1 MKKRLVIVMLCL
13 VFASSL
19 MLGGCSNKE
28 EEDKSNED
36 ENTVIENNAEEEE
49 GGEGEESTQ
58 GPIVENSYSIE
69 VGKLAP
75 NFTLE
80 NLNGEEVSLEEYR
93 GKIVML
99 NFWATTC
106 KFCVEEMPDM
116 NKLQEENED
125 LVILAVNVR
134 ERKDKVKNYI
144 ENGGYDFEVLLDN
157 KGDIAMDY
165 LVSAF
170 PTSYF
175 IDKEGILL
183 GGVPGM
189 LQYPQMNQL
198 IEGIRENQ

>member
-1 MKKRLVIVMLCL
+1 MKKRLIIVMLCL
-13 VFASSL
+13 AFASSL

-28 EEDKSNED
+28 EEDKLNED
-36 ENTVIENNAEEEE
+36 ENTVIEDNAEEE
-49 GGEGEESTQ
+49 GGEESTQ

-80 NLNGEEVSLEEYR
+80 NLDGEEVSLEEYR

-134 ERKDKVKNYI
+134 ERRDKVKDYI
-144 ENGGYDFEVLLDN
+144 ENGGYDFEVLLDT
-157 KGDIAMDY
+157 KGNIAMDY

>member
-1 MKKRLVIVMLCL
+1 MKKRLVIVMICL
-13 VFASSL
+13 ALASSL

-28 EEDKSNED
+28 EDDKLNED
-36 ENTVIENNAEEEE
+36 ENTVIEKNEEEE
-49 GGEGEESTQ
+49 GEEGEESTQ
-58 GPIVENSYSIE
+58 GPIVENSYSIQ

-80 NLNGEEVSLEEYR
+80 NLDGEEVSLEEYR

-106 KFCVEEMPDM
+106 KFCIKEMPDM

-144 ENGGYDFEVLLDN
+144 ENGGYDFEVLLDT

>member
-1 MKKRLVIVMLCL
+1 MKKRLVIVMICL
-13 VFASSL
+13 ALASSL

-28 EEDKSNED
+28 EDDKLNED
-36 ENTVIENNAEEEE
+36 ENTVIEKNEEEE
-49 GGEGEESTQ
+49 GEEGEESTQ

-80 NLNGEEVSLEEYR
+80 NLDGEEVSLEEYR

-106 KFCVEEMPDM
+106 KFCIKEMPDM

-144 ENGGYDFEVLLDN
+144 ENGGYDFEVLLDT

>member
-1 MKKRLVIVMLCL
+1 MKKRLIIVMLCL
-13 VFASSL
+13 AFASSL

-28 EEDKSNED
+28 EEDKLNED
-36 ENTVIENNAEEEE
+36 ENTVIENNAEEE
-49 GGEGEESTQ
+49 GGEESTQ

-80 NLNGEEVSLEEYR
+80 NLDGEEVSLEEYR

-134 ERKDKVKNYI
+134 ERRDKVKDYI
-144 ENGGYDFEVLLDN
+144 ENGGYDFEVLLDT
-157 KGDIAMDY
+157 KGNIAMDY